1 MNARRLTAAAMLVP
15 LFAAMLSAGGCDGKP
30 VIYSDVPR
38 PLHLLLPRDMKFH
51 FFTKTNRT
59 FDEQSGGVRG
69 MEVYLQMLDAY
80 DDANKAFGTF
90 RIEMYSHKPNAT
102 DPRGEQVA
110 IWTVDLTAGKKNLL
124 HWDGNARAYRF
135 KLEWARGVPVGQ
147 KFVLVAVYSS
157 PFRKDR
163 LTARQVFISGE

>member
-1 MNARRLTAAAMLVP
+1 MLTL
-15 LFAAMLSAGGCDGKP
+15 GCDSRP
-30 VIYSDVPR
+30 AFHSDVPR
-38 PLHLLLPRDMKFH
+38 PLHLLLPREMKFH

-59 FDEQSGGVRG
+59 FDEQTGGVRG

-90 RIEMYSHKPNAT
+90 RIEMYSHDAHAE
-102 DPRGEQVA
+102 DPRGKQVA
-110 IWTVDLTAGKKNLL
+110 IWTIDLADAEKNLK

-163 LTARQVFISGE
+163 LTAQQVFISGE

>member
-1 MNARRLTAAAMLVP
+1 MNPQRAIVAATVAILACAALLTA
-15 LFAAMLSAGGCDGKP
+15 GCDHGP
-30 VIYSDVPR
+30 VIHDDVPR
-38 PLHLLLPRDMKFH
+38 PLHLLLPREMKFH

-59 FDEQSGGVRG
+59 FDEQAGGVRG

-90 RIEMYSHKPNAT
+90 RIEMYRHQPHAE

-110 IWTVDLTAGKKNLL
+110 IWTIDLTQAETNLR

-135 KLEWARGVPVGQ
+135 RLEWARGVPVGQ
-147 KFVLVAVYSS
+147 RFVLVAVYSS
-157 PFRKDR
+157 PFREDR
-163 LTARQVFISGE
+163 LTAQQVFISGE